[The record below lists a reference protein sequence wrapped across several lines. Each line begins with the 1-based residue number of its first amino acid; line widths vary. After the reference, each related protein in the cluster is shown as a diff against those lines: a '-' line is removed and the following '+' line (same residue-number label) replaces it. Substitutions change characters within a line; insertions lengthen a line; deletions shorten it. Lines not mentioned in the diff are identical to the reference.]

1 MAVLLWVRSKKLF
14 LKIQEG
20 TGDALSVEDVADGF
34 SYYVLWSTFR
44 PAELDIDEELEL
56 DSVDS
61 GMMMY
66 KSEVA
71 IVDTVADCHKQAFG
85 NECIDG
91 DVITLIN

>member
-20 TGDALSVEDVADGF
+20 TGDALSVEDVANGF
-34 SYYVLWSTFR
+34 SYYVLWSIFR
-44 PAELDIDEELEL
+44 PTELDIDEELEL
-56 DSVDS
+56 DCVDS

-66 KSEVA
+66 KNDVA
-71 IVDTVADCHKQAFG
+71 IGDTVADCYKQAFG

-91 DVITLIN
+91 DVITLID

>member
-1 MAVLLWVRSKKLF
+1 MAILLWVRSKKLF

-20 TGDALSVEDVADGF
+20 TGDALSMEEVANGF

-44 PAELDIDEELEL
+44 PTELDIDEELDL
-56 DSVDS
+56 DCVDS

-66 KSEVA
+66 KRDVA
-71 IVDTVADCHKQAFG
+71 VGDTVADCYKQAFG

-91 DVITLIN
+91 DVITLID

>member
-20 TGDALSVEDVADGF
+20 TGDALSVEDVANGF

-44 PAELDIDEELEL
+44 PTELDIDEELEF
-56 DSVDS
+56 DCVDS

-66 KSEVA
+66 KSDVA
-71 IVDTVADCHKQAFG
+71 VGDTIADCYKQAFG

-91 DVITLIN
+91 DVITLID